1 MNDGITFGEIF
12 KMFKKGWWIIVLCTI
27 LGLCF
32 GFYLNKTAAP
42 PTYETESTLFIKKG
56 FDSDNNDNAI
66 VDNDPGRFWNT
77 VSTYAKSEIVL
88 NEVIKKSGLKLKS
101 SDLESDLT
109 VTDNTSSQLV
119 TISLEGE
126 NLEETVLLNNL
137 IVSEI
142 KDTLGNY
149 LNIERMEIVEKANK
163 ENAKENLSSRPK
175 ANILMGTML
184 GFVIGIFAA
193 IVFSLILK
201 KK

>member
-12 KMFKKGWWIIVLCTI
+12 KMFKKGWWIIVLCVI
-27 LGLCF
+27 LGVGF

-77 VSTYAKSEIVL
+77 VSTYAKSDLIL
-88 NEVIKKSGLKLKS
+88 GAAIKKSGLDLKTS
-101 SDLESDLT
+101 ELESELT

-126 NLEETVLLNNL
+126 NLEDTILLNNL

-142 KDTLGNY
+142 KDTLGSY
-149 LNIERMEIVEKANK
+149 LNIERIEVVEKASK
-163 ENAKENLSSRPK
+163 ENAKENLSNRPK

-184 GFVIGIFAA
+184 GLVVGVFAA
-193 IVFSLILK
+193 IIFSVVLK